1 MDDWFGY
8 LQSYCSDFFVDDF
21 CICIERSRGEKR
33 REKREGEGLS
43 Q

>member
-8 LQSYCSDFFVDDF
+8 LQSYCWDFFVDDF

-33 REKREGEGLS
+33 REGEGLS